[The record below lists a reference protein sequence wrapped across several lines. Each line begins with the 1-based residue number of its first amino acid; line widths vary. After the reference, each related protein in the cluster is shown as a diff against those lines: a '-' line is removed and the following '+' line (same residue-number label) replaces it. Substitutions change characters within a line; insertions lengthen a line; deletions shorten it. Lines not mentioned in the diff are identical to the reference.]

1 MELYRFKITTKVLV
15 DRSDDIAIE
24 ADSIDKALD
33 MMCSPEFR
41 NMIKEG
47 YKDSG
52 HVILVRMS
60 YDHSSEKV
68 AVLDKP
74 GEDTIF
80 CRNEDGTEYN
90 LNPLCP
96 MCGQALAEDEDGKL
110 FCYECDLYDLNNQEV
125 TY

>member
-1 MELYRFKITTKVLV
+1 MGLYRFEITTKVLV

-41 NMIKEG
+41 DIIRNDYMDSSHVMLIRMIYHHE
-47 YKDSG
+47 
-52 HVILVRMS
+52 
-60 YDHSSEKV
+60 SEKV
-68 AVLDKP
+68 AILDKP
-74 GEDTIF
+74 GEDTIS
-80 CRNEDGTEYN
+80 CHSQDGTEYN
-90 LNPLCP
+90 INPLCP

-110 FCYECDLYDLNNQEV
+110 SCQECNLYDLNNQEV